1 MLMFSFRE
9 REREIERER
18 EGKDDKSKSIIYGH
32 APLLTL
38 AHDQGTWMAFL
49 LRDISFELAI

>member
-1 MLMFSFRE
+1 MLMFSFKE
-9 REREIERER
+9 RERERER
-18 EGKDDKSKSIIYGH
+18 EGKDDKSKSIIDGH